1 VGGLVPPFVAYPN
14 FSSHSRNSRLYTPL
28 SHTREALVPKEVF
41 LAQGAMI
48 YAPSENA
55 NPLTLT
61 SLVFFP
67 PWTMT
72 AA

>member
-28 SHTREALVPKEVF
+28 SHTGEAPVPKEVF

-55 NPLTLT
+55 NPFNPHLPVFLS
-61 SLVFFP
+61 SL
-67 PWTMT
+67 TMT